1 MAYASRMKR
10 AVWILLFVM
19 ACTGEKPSTTAD
31 KPPRPAAQPPTTA
44 EAKEIV
50 RKSSDFSEFQFT
62 NVTYTLPLKQS
73 MMNEPARAAA
83 ADLEK
88 AGWIDMHGDQVL
100 LSVKGVQDKRFVT
113 RPNGFVDIM
122 PLARKEMGEVTA
134 VRPTAEGVDVDFTY
148 KWIPNEIG
156 QAFTSGPIHDR
167 LAAPQHEGT
176 ATLIHDGTTWMI
188 LRIRPKT
195 R

>member
-1 MAYASRMKR
+1 MAYASLMKR
-10 AVWILLFVM
+10 IALALIFV
-19 ACTGEKPSTTAD
+19 ACTGEKPSTNAD
-31 KPPRPAAQPPTTA
+31 QPPRPAAQPPTTA

-62 NVTYTLPLKQS
+62 NVTYTLPMKHS
-73 MMNEPARAAA
+73 MMNEPARQAA

-88 AGWIDMHGDQVL
+88 AGWIDTHGDQVL
-100 LSVKGVQDKRFVT
+100 LSAKGIQDKRFVS

-134 VRPTAEGVDVDFTY
+134 VRPTSEGVDVDFTY

-156 QAFTSGPIHDR
+156 NAFTSGPIKER
-167 LAAPQHEGT
+167 LSAPQHEAT
-176 ATLIHDGTTWMI
+176 ATLIHDGTSWMI
-188 LRIRPKT
+188 LRIRPKSP
-195 R
+195 